1 MNIQRIVIKGFSV
14 YISEK
19 PIGEEN
25 RVLVSRAS
33 VIDNK
38 IGAKVIKVRFDKLLA
53 YHHLQGEVL
62 VQDYF
67 SELSPE
73 DRDFILL
80 GITTG
85 DDS

>member
-1 MNIQRIVIKGFSV
+1 MSMQRIMIKGFPV

-33 VIDNK
+33 VIDGR
-38 IGAKVIKVRFDKLLA
+38 IRAKVIKVRFGKMLA

-62 VQDYF
+62 IQDYF

-80 GITTG
+80 GITTE
-85 DDS
+85 DDL